1 MLALAHSASASAG
14 TLPRQIGMYAPQSAT
29 SLPMLDSNIEV
40 AVRGAIVE
48 TTVTQTYKNDSDH
61 ATEATYIFPL
71 PVDAAVTAMAIEVG
85 TRKIHAAIERRDQ
98 AQQRYEDAIAAGV
111 GAGLLEQER
120 PDVFTQT
127 VSAIPPHGTVA
138 ITLRYDATA
147 RYADGAWELVL
158 PLVVAPRYVPGA
170 ASGRPTTGSGRSP
183 DTDRS
188 HDASRVT
195 PHAAPNAGGKTAIS
209 IAFQTAVD
217 AVSSPT
223 HDLHH
228 TQAVYTIEDPRSD
241 RDAIVRWRAKA
252 PASGWVETDS
262 NAGFAAVVVEAPAAP
277 TTRTELAKCTFV
289 IDRAATTRGDGDL
302 VERALVR
309 ALLGTMTPKDRVAA
323 AGLPFRAP
331 AEMQKTLDD
340 AWAKPGA
347 AFDLTKTL
355 GGIRGDGAPIVL
367 VTDGLIA
374 DDAAAVAAA
383 RKTGVPVHV
392 IGFGPAPN
400 RSLLTAIA
408 NATGGTI
415 RFAIIGDDLDALAR
429 DVVSDVATAPA
440 PLTISWGTL
449 AATDVVPATLPRIGA
464 GQSALVLA
472 RVKHAQTA
480 NARARGEL
488 FALASI
494 SSQNPPIGATTAH
507 GALGR
512 RWARLRL
519 DELIA
524 AGNARAITEH
534 ALANGLVS
542 PFTAMV
548 AIGDEVVV
556 EGGVKHTKPVP
567 VSVPAGMRWQ
577 DVKHETTLDLSTTTQ
592 GLPEEQTGGR
602 NDGKIAGKKLDQKKD
617 KDATK
622 RPTKTHDE
630 REDDGEEPRDK
641 ARTKHAVDDDEDDKP
656 TKRKHSVAKP
666 PARDRGGDGDATRS
680 TGAAQGGSPQS
691 GPPMPAPP
699 ESVATGQSM
708 KYDADGGEDA
718 MVESEVAATSSR
730 RQLLRL
736 SAALGGGVSLVNH
749 SGSALGV
756 VSGRFEVGV
765 ANRTLVGVEGS
776 LWVVDGHGA
785 EGTLLTT
792 IARRGFLV
800 PRLELGAG
808 FGIHLGE
815 GTGPALDLVLR
826 IHTPV
831 RHLAVYLRYDGAL
844 LYHDAT
850 RDGQNTETF
859 GLEAGF

>member
-1 MLALAHSASASAG
+1 
-14 TLPRQIGMYAPQSAT
+14 
-29 SLPMLDSNIEV
+29 MLDSTIEV

-71 PVDAAVTAMAIEVG
+71 PVDAAVTAMAIDVG

-127 VSAIPPHGTVA
+127 VSAIPPHGTVV

-147 RYADGAWELVL
+147 RYADGGWELVL
-158 PLVVAPRYVPGA
+158 PLVVAPRYVPGT

-195 PHAAPNAGGKTAIS
+195 PHAAPNAGGKTTIS
-209 IAFQTAVD
+209 IAFQTAVE

-223 HDLHH
+223 HDLRHAQ
-228 TQAVYTIEDPRSD
+228 TAYTIEDPRSD

-252 PASGWVETDS
+252 PASGWVETDGG
-262 NAGFAAVVVEAPAAP
+262 AGFAAVVVEAPAAP
-277 TTRTELAKCTFV
+277 TTRTELARCTFV

-323 AGLPFRAP
+323 TGLPFRAP
-331 AEMQKTLDD
+331 AEMQKALDD

-355 GGIRGDGAPIVL
+355 AAIRGDGAPIVL
-367 VTDGLIA
+367 VTDGLVA
-374 DDAAAVAAA
+374 DDAAAIAAA

-472 RVKHAQTA
+472 RVKHAVAA

-494 SSQNPPIGATTAH
+494 SSQNPPIGATTAR

-519 DELIA
+519 DELVA

-542 PFTAMV
+542 PYTAMV

-577 DVKHETTLDLSTTTQ
+577 EVKHETTLDLSTTTQ
-592 GLPEEQTGGR
+592 GLPEEPTGR
-602 NDGKIAGKKLDQKKD
+602 SDGKIAGKKVDEKKGEKQD
-617 KDATK
+617 KDAPK
-622 RPTKTHDE
+622 RPKVHDK
-630 REDDGEEPRDK
+630 REVDDSDEPRTK
-641 ARTKHAVDDDEDDKP
+641 AKHAADDDDEDYKP
-656 TKRKHSVAKP
+656 GKRKHTVAKP
-666 PARDRGGDGDATRS
+666 PAVDRGGGEDGDAS
-680 TGAAQGGSPQS
+680 KSSGAAQGGAPQS
-691 GPPMPAPP
+691 SPPDMPRP
-699 ESVATGQSM
+699 VATGQSR
-708 KYDADGGEDA
+708 YDYEADGSTDA
-718 MVESEVAATSSR
+718 MESEVATTSSR

-749 SGSALGV
+749 SGRALGV
-756 VSGRFEVGV
+756 VAGRFEVGV
-765 ANRTLVGVEGS
+765 ANRTLVGAEGS

-785 EGTLLTT
+785 EGTILATV
-792 IARRGFLV
+792 ARRGFLV

-815 GTGPALDLVLR
+815 GAGPALDLVLR
-826 IHTPV
+826 IHTPI